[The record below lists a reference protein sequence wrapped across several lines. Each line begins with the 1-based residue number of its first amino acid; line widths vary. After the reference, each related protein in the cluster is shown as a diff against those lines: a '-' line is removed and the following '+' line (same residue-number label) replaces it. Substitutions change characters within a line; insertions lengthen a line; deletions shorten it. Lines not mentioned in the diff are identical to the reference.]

1 MTFVSLKRL
10 VGRHRQAFEVI
21 KSSPHTL
28 NGLVTTETGAC
39 TAESYVD
46 FIDRFLTDSPLR
58 RRFNRRTE
66 QRAFQF
72 DHMPLL
78 LEQDGASIHK
88 RATLIPVLGKH
99 KVRTVEMFPLHIIV
113 VPSGGA
119 HCLEGG
125 DRGEQDGLPNFIH
138 EDWLVALQPRGNA

>member
-99 KVRTVEMFPLHIIV
+99 KVRTVEMFPYTSLWAQPLDANPFAALKKAWHSKLDELMV
-113 VPSGGA
+113 G
-119 HCLEGG
+119 
-125 DRGEQDGLPNFIH
+125 
-138 EDWLVALQPRGNA
+138 LVAPTLQV